1 MVSTKSYVSKK
12 RYFFKY
18 GIFEKNSKNGNFEI
32 TVFLASSVHKR
43 LQETSQSSS
52 RTKYG
57 QFHDAKAHHLESIGF
72 EDNLERICLPLKKI
86 YDSVKLSVDGDMSFA
101 KILRDKQ
108 KECSDYLGIE
118 LNFDIAHLE
127 KNVVKNVTAI
137 LKDHSYSGD
146 AEGKIGNQNKLRLC
160 TYIKTLMV
168 KVAKAFAEI
177 EDKEKAKQ
185 AAINEVNVVKNH
197 CLGIHDKCHDDGEN
211 CSQMPVLR
219 AYGDKFTSKQ
229 LEKLVEAI
237 FDNWLLSTNTL
248 SKLENAGSTSN
259 LESFHSIFTNRN
271 LWTKTGSLHV
281 ATPKFDGIVAVAST
295 YYNFGDKETAKK
307 VMSLGNWN
315 ILEGNLNSLDKAEI
329 QRDSRVAYKMKSK
342 AATKQARL
350 RKQKQHQPTSKY
362 RKLHPYIPSSKAA
375 KKLAGTVRVSRKK

>member
-1 MVSTKSYVSKK
+1 MK
-12 RYFFKY
+12 
-18 GIFEKNSKNGNFEI
+18 
-32 TVFLASSVHKR
+32 
-43 LQETSQSSS
+43 
-52 RTKYG
+52 
-57 QFHDAKAHHLESIGF
+57 
-72 EDNLERICLPLKKI
+72 
-86 YDSVKLSVDGDMSFA
+86 
-101 KILRDKQ
+101 
-108 KECSDYLGIE
+108 
-118 LNFDIAHLE
+118 

-281 ATPKFDGIVAVAST
+281 ATPKFDGIVAIAST
-295 YYNFGDKETAKK
+295 YFNFGDKETAKK

-315 ILEGNLNSLDKAEI
+315 VLEGNLNSFDKDEI
-329 QRDSRVAYKMKSK
+329 YRDSCASYKMK
-342 AATKQARL
+342 A
-350 RKQKQHQPTSKY
+350 
-362 RKLHPYIPSSKAA
+362 
-375 KKLAGTVRVSRKK
+375 